1 MPDTKVFPGS
11 RCSLFQI
18 MSRTACSIVL
28 LAFICVAHAAPGASV
43 PELGGHPAG
52 VVAGASRKV
61 ETSPEL
67 RRQAF
72 DIVWKT
78 VKDKHFDPSFGGVD
92 WDSVREKYLPR
103 LGEIKTD
110 KEFYDLLQQMLGELH
125 ESHFAIYPPEALPED
140 DSREPTSGAIGVDVR
155 IIDGLAVITRVR
167 PGSPAGR
174 AGLGPGFVLESIDGT
189 ETQQIIQRAS
199 RGSDTE
205 GVKRIHRT
213 RAILARLDGDPG
225 TSVEIAYTGRPG
237 TRGILKIKREKP
249 TSELSNR
256 MGNFPPQYV
265 EFDWGRVQGGIGYMR
280 FNIFVL
286 SIMDRMRSAIR
297 SATGVAGL
305 IIDLRGNPGGVGLM
319 SCGLAGMLES
329 NETSLGT
336 MRMRAGFQN
345 FAVFPQSGAYLGPVV
360 VLIDEMS
367 ASTSEVFAGGM
378 QALGRATVV
387 GKRSA
392 GAALPSFFE
401 KLPTGAL
408 FQYAIGDF
416 KTPKGILIEGR
427 GVTPD
432 IEVELSREALLNGSD
447 PQLDAAIKA
456 IDKMKTSQ
464 RGAAVHQQ

>member
-1 MPDTKVFPGS
+1 MLS
-11 RCSLFQI
+11 FQN
-18 MSRTACSIVL
+18 MYRTAFSIVL
-28 LAFICVAHAAPGASV
+28 LVFICAAHAQAGAGSWESAQN
-43 PELGGHPAG
+43 PPP
-52 VVAGASRKV
+52 VVAAVSR
-61 ETSPEL
+61 EAEASPEL

-78 VKDKHFDPSFGGVD
+78 VKEKHFDPTFGGVD

-103 LGEIKTD
+103 LGEVKTD
-110 KEFYDLLQQMLGELH
+110 RELYDLLQQMLRELH
-125 ESHFAIYPPEALPED
+125 ESHFAIYPPDALPDD
-140 DSREPTSGAIGVDVR
+140 DSREPASGTVGVDVR

-167 PGSPAGR
+167 PGSPAAR

-189 ETQQIIQRAS
+189 ETRLIIQRAS
-199 RGSDTE
+199 SGSDTE
-205 GVKRIHRT
+205 GIRRIHQT
-213 RAILARLDGDPG
+213 RAVLARLSGDPG
-225 TSVEIAYTGRPG
+225 TSVEIKYAGKAG
-237 TRGILKIKREKP
+237 TSEIANIKRDGLTGEM
-249 TSELSNR
+249 SAR

-265 EFDWGRVQGGIGYMR
+265 EFNWGRVQGGIGYLR

-286 SIMDRMRSAIR
+286 SIMDRLRSTIR
-297 SATGVAGL
+297 SATDATGI

-360 VLIDEMS
+360 IIIDEMS

-378 QALGRATVV
+378 QGLGRATVV
-387 GKRSA
+387 GTRSA

-427 GVTPD
+427 GVAPD
-432 IEVELSREALLNGSD
+432 VEVKLSREALLNGTD
-447 PQLDAAIKA
+447 PQLDAAIRE
-456 IDKMKTSQ
+456 IDRKRVSQ
-464 RGAAVHQQ
+464 RAPAVHQTQ